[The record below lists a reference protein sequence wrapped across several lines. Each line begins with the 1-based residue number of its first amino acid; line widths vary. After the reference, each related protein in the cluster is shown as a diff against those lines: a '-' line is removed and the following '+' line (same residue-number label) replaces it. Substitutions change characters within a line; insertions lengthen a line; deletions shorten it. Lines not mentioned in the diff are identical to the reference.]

1 MGIVKITQYTH
12 RPNSTE
18 LGLGNTHEC
27 YMLVATD
34 IDMSGIFPPGE
45 SVSIYD
51 ALTRKEYV
59 LKSSNYREFRINQMG
74 DIYRDYNVIPGDE
87 IVISQIEKD
96 NVCDLCFTVK
106 KYHRVVLLVKKGLAE
121 IINIDRLKAFEQ
133 GDKKYEV
140 NVYDKGKND
149 ILNISFDGAKAKRA
163 DSPNM
168 TDFYHVSI
176 DGVDLPNGTY
186 YLTLG
191 VGSDKNILAT
201 LPKSDFNTIEFDDSK
216 ILSMKESLKKMRK
229 SDIPLQQIFYGAPGT
244 GKSHAIN
251 ELTAGKD
258 VIRTTFHPDTDY
270 STFVGAYKPTTK
282 SVPVIT
288 VIGTEAV
295 PVRDKNGKEMMEDKI
310 VYEYVSQAFLQA
322 YVAAWRKYCDVQEGE
337 EPVDEFLVIEEI
349 NRGNCAQIFGDLFQL
364 LDRGDEGFSEYPIK
378 ADSDMKKLL
387 EKEFQGLKIKNK
399 EGINALFKG
408 DKDIVAQVLAGDI
421 LLLPNNLYI
430 WATMNTSD
438 QSLFPIDSAF
448 KRRWDW
454 HYVPISDAGKKW
466 MIEVNGAQYD
476 WWKFLEAINDKVYH
490 ATYSEDKKMG
500 YFFCKANDCVISAEK
515 FVSKVIF
522 YLWNDVFKDSEFEG
536 DTFKDEDG
544 EKLSFDKFY
553 DVKNKPVKVNE
564 KKIVKFLS
572 NLNLEPDSEA
582 DEDNSEEGFETEGDK
597 KLPKTSKVFS
607 VEFPDGTVINE
618 NNKFDTYH
626 KTLSKIGIEQVEK
639 IAAEMKYHRLHTPLV
654 TKSKYEAILNKP
666 EYSYIQEGDCFIV
679 KGINNITMYRMV
691 MLLDNRLDL
700 QLKVCYE

>member
-1 MGIVKITQYTH
+1 MSEASPICRGKNLTLETVLAFVNAMPLTPMKKAEFHAVTESKLKGWTQTHSQIARQLALYFEKEGICYPRFSQRVTCTDI
-12 RPNSTE
+12 
-18 LGLGNTHEC
+18 LC
-27 YMLVATD
+27 YMVNWAKHYFVPNIYTPSLKIEGYRITNIYAYLKNCVKNGVCSYNDACLQMFGVELNNTD
-34 IDMSGIFPPGE
+34 KVRVYINNFTDLIISDDLMF
-45 SVSIYD
+45 VNDHLADTSIPEIYPNNIGLSAED
-51 ALTRKEYV
+51 YF
-59 LKSSNYREFRINQMG
+59 NY
-74 DIYRDYNVIPGDE
+74 
-87 IVISQIEKD
+87 
-96 NVCDLCFTVK
+96 FTI
-106 KYHRVVLLVKKGLAE
+106 GLHQ
-121 IINIDRLKAFEQ
+121 K
-133 GDKKYEV
+133 
-140 NVYDKGKND
+140 
-149 ILNISFDGAKAKRA
+149 A
-163 DSPNM
+163 DS
-168 TDFYHVSI
+168 
-176 DGVDLPNGTY
+176 
-186 YLTLG
+186 
-191 VGSDKNILAT
+191 
-201 LPKSDFNTIEFDDSK
+201 
-216 ILSMKESLKKMRK
+216 
-229 SDIPLQQIFYGAPGT
+229 LQQIFYGAPGT

-282 SVPVIT
+282 SVPVTT
-288 VIGTEAV
+288 VIGTNAV
-295 PVRDKNGKEMMEDKI
+295 PVMYNGKEMMEDKI

-387 EKEFQGLKIKNK
+387 EKEFEGLEIKNK

-408 DKDIVAQVLAGDI
+408 GKDIVAEVLAGDV

-454 HYVPISDAGKKW
+454 NYVPISNAGKKW

-476 WWKFLEAINDKVYH
+476 WWNFLEAINDKVYH
-490 ATYSEDKKMG
+490 ATYSEDKKLG
-500 YFFCKANDCVISAEK
+500 YFFCKAKDGVISADK

-553 DVKNKPVKVNE
+553 SVENNQVKVNE

-582 DEDNSEEGFETEGDK
+582 DEDNSEEGVETEGDK

-639 IAAEMKYHRLHTPLV
+639 IAAEMKYHRRHTPLV
-654 TKSKYEAILNKP
+654 TKSKYEAILNDP
-666 EYSYIQEGDCFIV
+666 TFSYVQEGDCFII
-679 KGINNITMYRMV
+679 KGLNDITMYNMV

>member
-1 MGIVKITQYTH
+1 MSEASPICRGKNLTLETVLAFVNAMPLTPMKKAEFHAVTESKLKGWTQTHSQIARQLALYFEKEGICYPRFSQRMTYTDI
-12 RPNSTE
+12 
-18 LGLGNTHEC
+18 LC
-27 YMLVATD
+27 YMVNWAKHYFVPNIYTPSLKIEGYRITNIYAYLKNCVKNGVCSYNDACLQMFGVELNNTD
-34 IDMSGIFPPGE
+34 KVRVYINNFTDLIISDDLMF
-45 SVSIYD
+45 VNDHLADTSIPEIYPKNIGLSAED
-51 ALTRKEYV
+51 YF
-59 LKSSNYREFRINQMG
+59 NY
-74 DIYRDYNVIPGDE
+74 
-87 IVISQIEKD
+87 
-96 NVCDLCFTVK
+96 FTI
-106 KYHRVVLLVKKGLAE
+106 GLHQ
-121 IINIDRLKAFEQ
+121 K
-133 GDKKYEV
+133 
-140 NVYDKGKND
+140 
-149 ILNISFDGAKAKRA
+149 A
-163 DSPNM
+163 DS
-168 TDFYHVSI
+168 
-176 DGVDLPNGTY
+176 
-186 YLTLG
+186 
-191 VGSDKNILAT
+191 
-201 LPKSDFNTIEFDDSK
+201 
-216 ILSMKESLKKMRK
+216 
-229 SDIPLQQIFYGAPGT
+229 LQQIFYGAPGT
-244 GKSHAIN
+244 GKSHSIN

-282 SVPVIT
+282 PVPVIT

-322 YVAAWRKYCDVQEGE
+322 YVAAWRKCCDVQEGE
-337 EPVDEFLVIEEI
+337 EPMDDFLVIEEI

-387 EKEFQGLKIKNK
+387 EKEFEGLEIKNK

-408 DKDIVAQVLAGDI
+408 GKDIVAEVLAGDI

-454 HYVPISDAGKKW
+454 NYVPISDAGKNW

-500 YFFCKANDCVISAEK
+500 YFFCKANDGVISAEK

-553 DVKNKPVKVNE
+553 SVENNQVKVNGT
-564 KKIVKFLS
+564 KIVKFLS

-582 DEDNSEEGFETEGDK
+582 DEDNSEEGFENEGDK

>member
-27 YMLVATD
+27 YMLVAAD
-34 IDMSGIFPPGE
+34 IDMSGIFPSGE

-216 ILSMKESLKKMRK
+216 ILSMKENLKKMRR

-282 SVPVIT
+282 SVPVTT
-288 VIGTEAV
+288 VIGTNAV
-295 PVRDKNGKEMMEDKI
+295 PVKLNGKEMMEDKI

-337 EPVDEFLVIEEI
+337 EPADEFLVIEEI

-378 ADSDMKKLL
+378 ADTDMKKLL
-387 EKEFQGLKIKNK
+387 EKEFEGLEIKNK
-399 EGINALFKG
+399 DSINALFKG
-408 DKDIVAQVLAGDI
+408 GKDIVAEVLGGDV

-454 HYVPISDAGKKW
+454 NYVPISDAGKNW

-490 ATYSEDKKMG
+490 ATYSEDKKLG
-500 YFFCKANDCVISAEK
+500 YFFCKAKDGVISADK

-553 DVKNKPVKVNE
+553 SVENNQVKVNGT
-564 KKIVKFLS
+564 KIVKFLS
-572 NLNLEPDSEA
+572 NLNLSPDSEA
-582 DEDNSEEGFETEGDK
+582 DEDNSEEGFENEGDK

>member
-1 MGIVKITQYTH
+1 ME
-12 RPNSTE
+12 E
-18 LGLGNTHEC
+18 LLDLG
-27 YMLVATD
+27 
-34 IDMSGIFPPGE
+34 
-45 SVSIYD
+45 
-51 ALTRKEYV
+51 V
-59 LKSSNYREFRINQMG
+59 LKASLSELIAHSNMDDCVLPDKFKAKFRSFGDYKIEQYNLYTLQVSSRKSLLIIPNQWVYIAACCCQYYIELMKYKNKLEALGFTNDMYEACHPSKDNG
-74 DIYRDYNVIPGDE
+74 DISEDQKTKEVCKEKAEHYLENYDGADKEFLVNFLWNYEYWGGGKNIKRSNDFTDSPVLNIANTINASSSLIGA
-87 IVISQIEKD
+87 IV
-96 NVCDLCFTVK
+96 
-106 KYHRVVLLVKKGLAE
+106 KGLANQDCLNLLLE
-121 IINIDRLKAFEQ
+121 SEEWKSFE
-133 GDKKYEV
+133 GSSASSHAPKKTSE
-140 NVYDKGKND
+140 
-149 ILNISFDGAKAKRA
+149 
-163 DSPNM
+163 
-168 TDFYHVSI
+168 
-176 DGVDLPNGTY
+176 
-186 YLTLG
+186 
-191 VGSDKNILAT
+191 
-201 LPKSDFNTIEFDDSK
+201 SK
-216 ILSMKESLKKMRK
+216 F
-229 SDIPLQQIFYGAPGT
+229 PLQQIFYGAPGT

-282 SVPVIT
+282 SVPVTT
-288 VIGTEAV
+288 VIGTNAV
-295 PVRDKNGKEMMEDKI
+295 PVMYNGKGMMEDKI

-387 EKEFQGLKIKNK
+387 EKEFEGLEIKNK

-408 DKDIVAQVLAGDI
+408 GKDIVAEVLAGDV

-454 HYVPISDAGKKW
+454 NYVPISNAGKNW

-476 WWKFLEAINDKVYH
+476 WWNFLEAINDKVYH
-490 ATYSEDKKMG
+490 ATYSEDKKLG
-500 YFFCKANDCVISAEK
+500 YFFCKAKDGVISADK

-553 DVKNKPVKVNE
+553 SVENNQVKVNGT
-564 KKIVKFLS
+564 KIVKFLS
-572 NLNLEPDSEA
+572 NLNLEPDSED
-582 DEDNSEEGFETEGDK
+582 DENNSEEGVETEGDK
-597 KLPKTSKVFS
+597 KLPKTPKVFS

-618 NNKFDTYH
+618 KNRFETYL
-626 KTLSKIGIEQVEK
+626 KVLSKIGIEQVEK
-639 IAAEMKYHRLHTPLV
+639 IAGEMKYQRRNTPLV
-654 TKSKYEAILNKP
+654 TKKQHEEILNDAV
-666 EYSYIQEGDCFIV
+666 YSYVQEGDYYIV
-679 KGINNITMYRMV
+679 KGIDAITMYNMV

>member
-1 MGIVKITQYTH
+1 MRRLQWYKRGAAY
-12 RPNSTE
+12 
-18 LGLGNTHEC
+18 
-27 YMLVATD
+27 
-34 IDMSGIFPPGE
+34 
-45 SVSIYD
+45 
-51 ALTRKEYV
+51 
-59 LKSSNYREFRINQMG
+59 
-74 DIYRDYNVIPGDE
+74 DYNVIPGDE

-191 VGSDKNILAT
+191 VGTDKNVLAT

-282 SVPVIT
+282 SVPVTT
-288 VIGTEAV
+288 VIGTNAV
-295 PVRDKNGKEMMEDKI
+295 PVKLNGKEMMEDKI

-337 EPVDEFLVIEEI
+337 EPMDEFLVIEEI

-387 EKEFQGLKIKNK
+387 EKEFEGLEIKNK

-454 HYVPISDAGKKW
+454 NYVPISNAGKKW

-490 ATYSEDKKMG
+490 ATYSEDKKLG
-500 YFFCKANDCVISAEK
+500 YFFCKAKDGVISADK

-553 DVKNKPVKVNE
+553 SVENNQVKVNGT
-564 KKIVKFLS
+564 KIVKFLS

>member
-1 MGIVKITQYTH
+1 ME
-12 RPNSTE
+12 E
-18 LGLGNTHEC
+18 LLDLG
-27 YMLVATD
+27 
-34 IDMSGIFPPGE
+34 
-45 SVSIYD
+45 
-51 ALTRKEYV
+51 V
-59 LKSSNYREFRINQMG
+59 LKASLSELIAHSNMDDCVLPDKFKAKFRSFGDYKIEQYNLYTLQVSSRKSLLIIPNQWVYIAACCCQYYIELMKYKNKLEALGFTNDMYEACHPSKDNG
-74 DIYRDYNVIPGDE
+74 DISEDQKTKEVCKEKAEHYLENYDGADKEFLVNFLWNYEYWGGGKNIKRSNDFTDSPVLNIANTINASSSLIGA
-87 IVISQIEKD
+87 IV
-96 NVCDLCFTVK
+96 
-106 KYHRVVLLVKKGLAE
+106 KGLANQDCLNLLLE
-121 IINIDRLKAFEQ
+121 SEEWKSFE
-133 GDKKYEV
+133 GSSASSHAPKKTSE
-140 NVYDKGKND
+140 
-149 ILNISFDGAKAKRA
+149 
-163 DSPNM
+163 
-168 TDFYHVSI
+168 
-176 DGVDLPNGTY
+176 
-186 YLTLG
+186 
-191 VGSDKNILAT
+191 
-201 LPKSDFNTIEFDDSK
+201 SK
-216 ILSMKESLKKMRK
+216 F
-229 SDIPLQQIFYGAPGT
+229 PLQQIFYGAPGT

-282 SVPVIT
+282 SVPVTT
-288 VIGTEAV
+288 VIGTNAV
-295 PVRDKNGKEMMEDKI
+295 PVKLNGKEMMEDKI

-387 EKEFQGLKIKNK
+387 EKEFEGLEIKNK

-408 DKDIVAQVLAGDI
+408 GKDIVAEVLAGDV

-454 HYVPISDAGKKW
+454 NYVPISNAGKKW
-466 MIEVNGAQYD
+466 MIEVNGALYD

-490 ATYSEDKKMG
+490 ATYSEDKKLG
-500 YFFCKANDCVISAEK
+500 YFFCKAKDGVISADK

-553 DVKNKPVKVNE
+553 SVENNQVKVNGT
-564 KKIVKFLS
+564 KIVKFLS
-572 NLNLEPDSEA
+572 NLNLKPDSEA

-597 KLPKTSKVFS
+597 KLPRTPKVFT
-607 VEFPDGTVINE
+607 VEFPDGTVIDEDNRFE
-618 NNKFDTYH
+618 TYR
-626 KTLSKIGIEQVEK
+626 KVLSKIGIEQVEK
-639 IAAEMKYHRLHTPLV
+639 IAAEMKYHRRHTPLV
-654 TKSKYEAILNKP
+654 TKNKYEAILNDP
-666 EYSYIQEGDCFIV
+666 TFSYVQEGDCFII
-679 KGINNITMYRMV
+679 KGLNDITMYNMV

>member
-1 MGIVKITQYTH
+1 MADT
-12 RPNSTE
+12 P
-18 LGLGNTHEC
+18 
-27 YMLVATD
+27 
-34 IDMSGIFPPGE
+34 
-45 SVSIYD
+45 
-51 ALTRKEYV
+51 
-59 LKSSNYREFRINQMG
+59 
-74 DIYRDYNVIPGDE
+74 YNVVSFSNDEEEKNE
-87 IVISQIEKD
+87 IVNYTGEK
-96 NVCDLCFTVK
+96 
-106 KYHRVVLLVKKGLAE
+106 
-121 IINIDRLKAFEQ
+121 
-133 GDKKYEV
+133 
-140 NVYDKGKND
+140 
-149 ILNISFDGAKAKRA
+149 S
-163 DSPNM
+163 
-168 TDFYHVSI
+168 
-176 DGVDLPNGTY
+176 
-186 YLTLG
+186 
-191 VGSDKNILAT
+191 
-201 LPKSDFNTIEFDDSK
+201 
-216 ILSMKESLKKMRK
+216 
-229 SDIPLQQIFYGAPGT
+229 LQQIFYGALGT
-244 GKSHAIN
+244 GKSHTIN

-282 SVPVIT
+282 SVPVTT
-288 VIGTEAV
+288 VIGTNAV
-295 PVRDKNGKEMMEDKI
+295 PVKLNGKEMMEDKI

-322 YVAAWRKYCDVQEGE
+322 YVAAWRKYSDAQEGE
-337 EPVDEFLVIEEI
+337 EPMDEFLVIEEI

-387 EKEFQGLKIKNK
+387 EKEFEGLEIKNK

-454 HYVPISDAGKKW
+454 NYVPISDAGKNW

-490 ATYSEDKKMG
+490 ATYSEDKKLG
-500 YFFCKANDCVISAEK
+500 YFFCKAKDGVISADK

-553 DVKNKPVKVNE
+553 SVENNQVKVNGT
-564 KKIVKFLS
+564 KIVKFLN

-582 DEDNSEEGFETEGDK
+582 DEDNSEEGVETEGDK
-597 KLPKTSKVFS
+597 KLPKTPKVFT

-618 NNKFDTYH
+618 KNRFETYL
-626 KTLSKIGIEQVEK
+626 KVLSKIGIEQVEK
-639 IAAEMKYHRLHTPLV
+639 IAEEMKYQRRNTPLV
-654 TKSKYEAILNKP
+654 TKSQHEEILNDAV
-666 EYSYIQEGDCFIV
+666 YSYVQEGDYYIV
-679 KGINNITMYRMV
+679 KGIDAITMYNMV

>member
-1 MGIVKITQYTH
+1 ME
-12 RPNSTE
+12 E
-18 LGLGNTHEC
+18 LLDLG
-27 YMLVATD
+27 
-34 IDMSGIFPPGE
+34 
-45 SVSIYD
+45 
-51 ALTRKEYV
+51 V
-59 LKSSNYREFRINQMG
+59 LKASLSELIAHSNMDDCVLPDKFKAKFRSFGDYKIEQYNLYTLQVSSRKSLLIIPNQWVYIAACCCQYYIELMKYKNKLEALGFTNDMYEACHPSKDNG
-74 DIYRDYNVIPGDE
+74 DISEDQKTKEVCKEKAEHYLENYDGADKEFLVNFLWNYEYWGGGKNIKRSNDFTDSPVLNIANTINASSSLIGA
-87 IVISQIEKD
+87 IV
-96 NVCDLCFTVK
+96 
-106 KYHRVVLLVKKGLAE
+106 KGLANQDCLNLLLE
-121 IINIDRLKAFEQ
+121 SEEWKSFE
-133 GDKKYEV
+133 GSSASSHAPKKTSE
-140 NVYDKGKND
+140 
-149 ILNISFDGAKAKRA
+149 
-163 DSPNM
+163 
-168 TDFYHVSI
+168 
-176 DGVDLPNGTY
+176 
-186 YLTLG
+186 
-191 VGSDKNILAT
+191 
-201 LPKSDFNTIEFDDSK
+201 SK
-216 ILSMKESLKKMRK
+216 F
-229 SDIPLQQIFYGAPGT
+229 PLQQIFYGAPGT

-282 SVPVIT
+282 SVPVTT
-288 VIGTEAV
+288 VIGTNAV
-295 PVRDKNGKEMMEDKI
+295 PVMYNGKKMMEDKI

-337 EPVDEFLVIEEI
+337 EPIDEFLVIEEI

-387 EKEFQGLKIKNK
+387 EKEFEGLEIKNK

-408 DKDIVAQVLAGDI
+408 GKDIVAEVLAGDV

-454 HYVPISDAGKKW
+454 NYVPISNAGKNW

-476 WWKFLEAINDKVYH
+476 WWNFLEAINDKVYH
-490 ATYSEDKKMG
+490 ATYSEDKKLG
-500 YFFCKANDCVISAEK
+500 YFFCKAKDGVISADK

-553 DVKNKPVKVNE
+553 SVENNQVKVNGT
-564 KKIVKFLS
+564 KIVKFLS

-582 DEDNSEEGFETEGDK
+582 DEDNSEEGVETEGDK

-639 IAAEMKYHRLHTPLV
+639 IAAEMKYHRRHTPLV
-654 TKSKYEAILNKP
+654 TKSKYEAILNDP
-666 EYSYIQEGDCFIV
+666 TFSYVQEGDCFII
-679 KGINNITMYRMV
+679 KGLNDITMYNMV

>member
-1 MGIVKITQYTH
+1 ME
-12 RPNSTE
+12 E
-18 LGLGNTHEC
+18 LLDLG
-27 YMLVATD
+27 
-34 IDMSGIFPPGE
+34 
-45 SVSIYD
+45 
-51 ALTRKEYV
+51 V
-59 LKSSNYREFRINQMG
+59 LKASLSELIAHSNMDDCVLPDKFKAKFRSFGDYKIEQYNLYTLQVSSRKSLLIIPNQWVYIAACCCQYYIELMKYKNKLEALGFTNDMYEACHPSKDNG
-74 DIYRDYNVIPGDE
+74 DISEDQKTKEVCKEKAEHYLENYDGADKEFLVNFLWNYEYWGGGKNIKRSNDFTDSPVLNIANTINASSSLIGA
-87 IVISQIEKD
+87 IV
-96 NVCDLCFTVK
+96 
-106 KYHRVVLLVKKGLAE
+106 KGLANQDCLNLLLE
-121 IINIDRLKAFEQ
+121 SEEWKSFE
-133 GDKKYEV
+133 GSSASSHAPKKTSE
-140 NVYDKGKND
+140 
-149 ILNISFDGAKAKRA
+149 
-163 DSPNM
+163 
-168 TDFYHVSI
+168 
-176 DGVDLPNGTY
+176 
-186 YLTLG
+186 
-191 VGSDKNILAT
+191 
-201 LPKSDFNTIEFDDSK
+201 SK
-216 ILSMKESLKKMRK
+216 F
-229 SDIPLQQIFYGAPGT
+229 PLQQIFYGAPGT

-282 SVPVIT
+282 SVPVTT
-288 VIGTEAV
+288 VIGTNAV
-295 PVRDKNGKEMMEDKI
+295 PVMYNGKKMMEDKI

-387 EKEFQGLKIKNK
+387 EKEFEGLEIKNK

-408 DKDIVAQVLAGDI
+408 GKDIVAEVLAGDV

-454 HYVPISDAGKKW
+454 NYVPISNAGKNW

-476 WWKFLEAINDKVYH
+476 WWNFLEAINDKVYH
-490 ATYSEDKKMG
+490 ATYSEDKKLG
-500 YFFCKANDCVISAEK
+500 YFFCKAKDGVISADK

-553 DVKNKPVKVNE
+553 SVENNQVKVNGT
-564 KKIVKFLS
+564 KIVKFLS

-582 DEDNSEEGFETEGDK
+582 DEDNSEEGVETEGDK

-639 IAAEMKYHRLHTPLV
+639 IAAEMKYHRRHTPLV
-654 TKSKYEAILNKP
+654 TKSKYEAILNDP
-666 EYSYIQEGDCFIV
+666 TFSYVQEGDCFII
-679 KGINNITMYRMV
+679 KGLNDITMYNMV

>member
-1 MGIVKITQYTH
+1 MSEASPICRGKNLTLETVLAFVNAMPLTPMKKAEFHAVTESKLKGWTQTHSQIARQLALYFEKEGICYPRFSQRMTYTDI
-12 RPNSTE
+12 
-18 LGLGNTHEC
+18 LC
-27 YMLVATD
+27 YMVNWAKHYFVPNIYTPSLKIEGYRITNIYAYLKNCVKNGVCSYNDACLQMFGVELNNTD
-34 IDMSGIFPPGE
+34 KVRVYINNFTDLIISDDLMF
-45 SVSIYD
+45 VNDHLADTSIPEIYPKNIGLSAED
-51 ALTRKEYV
+51 YF
-59 LKSSNYREFRINQMG
+59 NY
-74 DIYRDYNVIPGDE
+74 
-87 IVISQIEKD
+87 
-96 NVCDLCFTVK
+96 FTI
-106 KYHRVVLLVKKGLAE
+106 GLHQ
-121 IINIDRLKAFEQ
+121 K
-133 GDKKYEV
+133 
-140 NVYDKGKND
+140 
-149 ILNISFDGAKAKRA
+149 A
-163 DSPNM
+163 DS
-168 TDFYHVSI
+168 
-176 DGVDLPNGTY
+176 
-186 YLTLG
+186 
-191 VGSDKNILAT
+191 
-201 LPKSDFNTIEFDDSK
+201 
-216 ILSMKESLKKMRK
+216 
-229 SDIPLQQIFYGAPGT
+229 LQQIFYGAPGT

-282 SVPVIT
+282 SVPVTT
-288 VIGTEAV
+288 VIGTNAV
-295 PVRDKNGKEMMEDKI
+295 PVKLNGKEMMEDKI

-337 EPVDEFLVIEEI
+337 EPMDEFLVIEEI

-387 EKEFQGLKIKNK
+387 EHEFKGLEIKNK

-408 DKDIVAQVLAGDI
+408 GKDIVVEVLAGDV

-454 HYVPISDAGKKW
+454 NYVPISDAGKNW

-490 ATYSEDKKMG
+490 ATYSEDKKLG
-500 YFFCKANDCVISAEK
+500 YFFCKAKDGVISADK

-553 DVKNKPVKVNE
+553 SVENNQVKVNGT
-564 KKIVKFLS
+564 KIVKFLS
-572 NLNLEPDSEA
+572 NLNLEPDTEA

-639 IAAEMKYHRLHTPLV
+639 IASEMKYHRRHTPLV
-654 TKSKYEAILNKP
+654 TKSKFDAILNDP
-666 EYSYIQEGDCFIV
+666 TYNYIQEGDYYII
-679 KGINNITMYRMV
+679 KGLDDVTMYNMV

>member
-1 MGIVKITQYTH
+1 ME
-12 RPNSTE
+12 E
-18 LGLGNTHEC
+18 LLDLG
-27 YMLVATD
+27 
-34 IDMSGIFPPGE
+34 
-45 SVSIYD
+45 
-51 ALTRKEYV
+51 V
-59 LKSSNYREFRINQMG
+59 LKASLSELIAHSNMDDCVLPDKFKAKFRSFGDYKIEQYNLYTLQVSSRKSLLIIPNQWVYIAACCCQYYIELMKYKNKLEALGFTNDMYEACHPSKDNG
-74 DIYRDYNVIPGDE
+74 DISEDQKTKEVCKEKAEHYLENYDGADKEFLVNFLWNYEYWGGGKNIKRSNDFTDSPVLNIANTINASSSLIGA
-87 IVISQIEKD
+87 IV
-96 NVCDLCFTVK
+96 
-106 KYHRVVLLVKKGLAE
+106 KGLANQDCLNLLLE
-121 IINIDRLKAFEQ
+121 SEEWKSFE
-133 GDKKYEV
+133 GSSASSHAPKKTSE
-140 NVYDKGKND
+140 
-149 ILNISFDGAKAKRA
+149 
-163 DSPNM
+163 
-168 TDFYHVSI
+168 
-176 DGVDLPNGTY
+176 
-186 YLTLG
+186 
-191 VGSDKNILAT
+191 
-201 LPKSDFNTIEFDDSK
+201 SK
-216 ILSMKESLKKMRK
+216 F
-229 SDIPLQQIFYGAPGT
+229 PLQQIFYGAPGT

-282 SVPVIT
+282 SVPVTT
-288 VIGTEAV
+288 VIGTNAV
-295 PVRDKNGKEMMEDKI
+295 PVKLNGKEMMEDKI

-387 EKEFQGLKIKNK
+387 EKEFEGLEIKNK
-399 EGINALFKG
+399 ESINALFKG
-408 DKDIVAQVLAGDI
+408 GKDIVAEVLAGDV

-454 HYVPISDAGKKW
+454 NYVPISNAGKNW

-490 ATYSEDKKMG
+490 ATYSEDKKLG
-500 YFFCKANDCVISAEK
+500 YFFCKAKDGVISADK

-553 DVKNKPVKVNE
+553 SVENNQVKVNGT
-564 KKIVKFLS
+564 KIVKFLS
-572 NLNLEPDSEA
+572 NLNLKPDSEA

-597 KLPKTSKVFS
+597 KLPRTPKVFT
-607 VEFPDGTVINE
+607 VEFPDGTVIDEDNRFE
-618 NNKFDTYH
+618 TYR
-626 KTLSKIGIEQVEK
+626 KVLSKIGIEQVEK
-639 IAAEMKYHRLHTPLV
+639 IAAEMKYHRRHTPLV
-654 TKSKYEAILNKP
+654 TKSKYEAILNDP
-666 EYSYIQEGDCFIV
+666 TFSYVQEGDCFII
-679 KGINNITMYRMV
+679 KGLNDITMYNMV

>member
-1 MGIVKITQYTH
+1 ME
-12 RPNSTE
+12 E
-18 LGLGNTHEC
+18 LLDLG
-27 YMLVATD
+27 
-34 IDMSGIFPPGE
+34 
-45 SVSIYD
+45 
-51 ALTRKEYV
+51 V
-59 LKSSNYREFRINQMG
+59 LKASLSELIAHSNMDDCVLPDKFKAKFRSFGDYKIEQYNLYTLQVSSRKSLLIIPNQWVYIAACCCQYYIELMKYKNKLEALGFTNDMYEACHPSKDNG
-74 DIYRDYNVIPGDE
+74 DISEDQKTKEVCKEKAEHYLENYDGADKEFLVNFLWNYEYWGGGKNIKRSNDFTDSPVLNIANTINASSSLIGA
-87 IVISQIEKD
+87 IV
-96 NVCDLCFTVK
+96 
-106 KYHRVVLLVKKGLAE
+106 KGLANQDCLNLLLE
-121 IINIDRLKAFEQ
+121 SEEWKSFE
-133 GDKKYEV
+133 GSSASSHAPKKTSE
-140 NVYDKGKND
+140 
-149 ILNISFDGAKAKRA
+149 
-163 DSPNM
+163 
-168 TDFYHVSI
+168 
-176 DGVDLPNGTY
+176 
-186 YLTLG
+186 
-191 VGSDKNILAT
+191 
-201 LPKSDFNTIEFDDSK
+201 SK
-216 ILSMKESLKKMRK
+216 F
-229 SDIPLQQIFYGAPGT
+229 PLQQIFYGAPGT

-282 SVPVIT
+282 PVPVIT

-322 YVAAWRKYCDVQEGE
+322 YVAAWRKYSDAQEGE
-337 EPVDEFLVIEEI
+337 EPTDEFLVIEEI

-387 EKEFQGLKIKNK
+387 EKEFEGLEIKNK
-399 EGINALFKG
+399 EGINALFNG
-408 DKDIVAQVLAGDI
+408 GKDIVAEVLAGDV

-454 HYVPISDAGKKW
+454 NYVPISNAGKNW

-476 WWKFLEAINDKVYH
+476 WWNFLEAINDKVYH
-490 ATYSEDKKMG
+490 ATYSEDKKLG
-500 YFFCKANDCVISAEK
+500 YFFCKAKDGVISADK

-553 DVKNKPVKVNE
+553 SVENNQVKVNGT
-564 KKIVKFLS
+564 KIVKFLS

-582 DEDNSEEGFETEGDK
+582 DEDNSEEGVETEGDK

-639 IAAEMKYHRLHTPLV
+639 IAAEMKYHRRHTPLV
-654 TKSKYEAILNKP
+654 TKSKYEAILNDP
-666 EYSYIQEGDCFIV
+666 TFSYVQEGDCFII
-679 KGINNITMYRMV
+679 KGLNDITMYNMV

>member
-1 MGIVKITQYTH
+1 MY
-12 RPNSTE
+12 
-18 LGLGNTHEC
+18 
-27 YMLVATD
+27 
-34 IDMSGIFPPGE
+34 
-45 SVSIYD
+45 
-51 ALTRKEYV
+51 
-59 LKSSNYREFRINQMG
+59 
-74 DIYRDYNVIPGDE
+74 
-87 IVISQIEKD
+87 
-96 NVCDLCFTVK
+96 
-106 KYHRVVLLVKKGLAE
+106 
-121 IINIDRLKAFEQ
+121 
-133 GDKKYEV
+133 
-140 NVYDKGKND
+140 
-149 ILNISFDGAKAKRA
+149 
-163 DSPNM
+163 
-168 TDFYHVSI
+168 
-176 DGVDLPNGTY
+176 
-186 YLTLG
+186 
-191 VGSDKNILAT
+191 
-201 LPKSDFNTIEFDDSK
+201 
-216 ILSMKESLKKMRK
+216 
-229 SDIPLQQIFYGAPGT
+229 
-244 GKSHAIN
+244 
-251 ELTAGKD
+251 
-258 VIRTTFHPDTDY
+258 
-270 STFVGAYKPTTK
+270 
-282 SVPVIT
+282 
-288 VIGTEAV
+288 
-295 PVRDKNGKEMMEDKI
+295 NGKGMMEDKI

-337 EPVDEFLVIEEI
+337 EPMDEFLVIEEI

-387 EKEFQGLKIKNK
+387 EKEFEGLEIKNK
-399 EGINALFKG
+399 EGINALFNG
-408 DKDIVAQVLAGDI
+408 GKDIVAEVLAGDV

-454 HYVPISDAGKKW
+454 NYVPISDAGKNW
-466 MIEVNGAQYD
+466 MIEVNGVQYD
-476 WWKFLEAINDKVYH
+476 WWNFLEAINDKVYH
-490 ATYSEDKKMG
+490 ATYSEDKKLG
-500 YFFCKANDCVISAEK
+500 YFFCKAKDGVISADK

-553 DVKNKPVKVNE
+553 SVENNQVKVNGT
-564 KKIVKFLS
+564 KIVKFLS
-572 NLNLEPDSEA
+572 NLNLEPDSKA

>member
-191 VGSDKNILAT
+191 VGTDKNILAT
-201 LPKSDFNTIEFDDSK
+201 LPKSDFNKIEFDDSK

-282 SVPVIT
+282 SVPVTT
-288 VIGTEAV
+288 VIGTNAV
-295 PVRDKNGKEMMEDKI
+295 PVNYNGKEMMEDKI

-337 EPVDEFLVIEEI
+337 EPMDEFLVIEEI

-387 EKEFQGLKIKNK
+387 EKEFEGLEIKNK

-408 DKDIVAQVLAGDI
+408 DKDIVAEVLAGDV

-454 HYVPISDAGKKW
+454 NYVPISDAGKKW

-490 ATYSEDKKMG
+490 ATYSEDKKLG
-500 YFFCKANDCVISAEK
+500 YFFCKAKDGVISAEK

-553 DVKNKPVKVNE
+553 SVENNQVKVNGT
-564 KKIVKFLS
+564 KIVKFLS
-572 NLNLEPDSEA
+572 NLNLSPDSEA
-582 DEDNSEEGFETEGDK
+582 DEDNSEEGFENEGDK

>member
-1 MGIVKITQYTH
+1 
-12 RPNSTE
+12 
-18 LGLGNTHEC
+18 
-27 YMLVATD
+27 
-34 IDMSGIFPPGE
+34 
-45 SVSIYD
+45 
-51 ALTRKEYV
+51 
-59 LKSSNYREFRINQMG
+59 
-74 DIYRDYNVIPGDE
+74 
-87 IVISQIEKD
+87 
-96 NVCDLCFTVK
+96 
-106 KYHRVVLLVKKGLAE
+106 
-121 IINIDRLKAFEQ
+121 
-133 GDKKYEV
+133 
-140 NVYDKGKND
+140 
-149 ILNISFDGAKAKRA
+149 
-163 DSPNM
+163 
-168 TDFYHVSI
+168 
-176 DGVDLPNGTY
+176 
-186 YLTLG
+186 
-191 VGSDKNILAT
+191 
-201 LPKSDFNTIEFDDSK
+201 
-216 ILSMKESLKKMRK
+216 MKESLKKMRK

-282 SVPVIT
+282 SVPVTT
-288 VIGTEAV
+288 VIGTNAV
-295 PVRDKNGKEMMEDKI
+295 PVKLNGKEMMEDKI

-322 YVAAWRKYCDVQEGE
+322 YVAAWRKYSDAQEGE
-337 EPVDEFLVIEEI
+337 EPTDEFLVIEEI

-387 EKEFQGLKIKNK
+387 EKEFEGLEIKNK
-399 EGINALFKG
+399 EGINALFNG
-408 DKDIVAQVLAGDI
+408 GKDIVAEVLAGDV

-454 HYVPISDAGKKW
+454 NYVPISDAGKKW

-490 ATYSEDKKMG
+490 ATYSEDKKLG
-500 YFFCKANDCVISAEK
+500 YFFCKAKDGVISADK

-553 DVKNKPVKVNE
+553 SVENNQVKVNGT
-564 KKIVKFLS
+564 KIVKFLS

-582 DEDNSEEGFETEGDK
+582 DEDNSEEGVETEGDK

-639 IAAEMKYHRLHTPLV
+639 IAAEMKYHHRHTPLV
-654 TKSKYEAILNKP
+654 TKSKYEAILNDP
-666 EYSYIQEGDCFIV
+666 TFSYVQEGDCFII
-679 KGINNITMYRMV
+679 KGLNDITMYNMV

>member
-1 MGIVKITQYTH
+1 MSEASPICRGKNLTLETVLAFVNAMPLTPMKKAEFHAVTESKLKGWTQTHSQIARQLALYFEKEGICYPRFSQRMTYTDI
-12 RPNSTE
+12 
-18 LGLGNTHEC
+18 LC
-27 YMLVATD
+27 YMVNWAKHYFVPNIYTPSLKIEGYRITNIYAYLKNCVKNGVCSYNDACLQMFGVELNNTD
-34 IDMSGIFPPGE
+34 KVRVYINNFTDLIISDDLMF
-45 SVSIYD
+45 VNDHLADTSIPEIYPKNIGLSAED
-51 ALTRKEYV
+51 YF
-59 LKSSNYREFRINQMG
+59 NY
-74 DIYRDYNVIPGDE
+74 
-87 IVISQIEKD
+87 
-96 NVCDLCFTVK
+96 FTI
-106 KYHRVVLLVKKGLAE
+106 GLHQ
-121 IINIDRLKAFEQ
+121 K
-133 GDKKYEV
+133 
-140 NVYDKGKND
+140 
-149 ILNISFDGAKAKRA
+149 A
-163 DSPNM
+163 DS
-168 TDFYHVSI
+168 
-176 DGVDLPNGTY
+176 
-186 YLTLG
+186 
-191 VGSDKNILAT
+191 
-201 LPKSDFNTIEFDDSK
+201 
-216 ILSMKESLKKMRK
+216 
-229 SDIPLQQIFYGAPGT
+229 LQQIFYGAPGT

-282 SVPVIT
+282 SVPVTT
-288 VIGTEAV
+288 VIGTNAV
-295 PVRDKNGKEMMEDKI
+295 PVKLNGKEMMEDKI

-364 LDRGDEGFSEYPIK
+364 LDRGDEEFSEYPIK

-387 EKEFQGLKIKNK
+387 EHEFKGLEIKNK

-408 DKDIVAQVLAGDI
+408 GKDIVAEVLAGDV

-500 YFFCKANDCVISAEK
+500 YFFCKANDGVISADK

-553 DVKNKPVKVNE
+553 SVENNQVKVNE

-597 KLPKTSKVFS
+597 KLPKTPKVFT

-618 NNKFDTYH
+618 KNRFETYL
-626 KTLSKIGIEQVEK
+626 KVLSKIGIEQVEK
-639 IAAEMKYHRLHTPLV
+639 IAEEMKYQRRNTPLV
-654 TKSKYEAILNKP
+654 TKIQHEEILNDAV
-666 EYSYIQEGDCFIV
+666 YSYVQEGDYYIV
-679 KGINNITMYRMV
+679 KGIDAITMYNMV

>member
-1 MGIVKITQYTH
+1 MFVNDHLADTSIPEIY
-12 RPNSTE
+12 PNNI
-18 LGLGNTHEC
+18 GLSAED
-27 YMLVATD
+27 Y
-34 IDMSGIFPPGE
+34 F
-45 SVSIYD
+45 
-51 ALTRKEYV
+51 
-59 LKSSNYREFRINQMG
+59 NY
-74 DIYRDYNVIPGDE
+74 
-87 IVISQIEKD
+87 
-96 NVCDLCFTVK
+96 FTI
-106 KYHRVVLLVKKGLAE
+106 GLHQ
-121 IINIDRLKAFEQ
+121 K
-133 GDKKYEV
+133 
-140 NVYDKGKND
+140 
-149 ILNISFDGAKAKRA
+149 A
-163 DSPNM
+163 DS
-168 TDFYHVSI
+168 
-176 DGVDLPNGTY
+176 
-186 YLTLG
+186 
-191 VGSDKNILAT
+191 
-201 LPKSDFNTIEFDDSK
+201 
-216 ILSMKESLKKMRK
+216 
-229 SDIPLQQIFYGAPGT
+229 LQQIFYGAPGT

-282 SVPVIT
+282 SVPVTT
-288 VIGTEAV
+288 VIGTNAV
-295 PVRDKNGKEMMEDKI
+295 PVMYNGKGMMEDKI

-387 EKEFQGLKIKNK
+387 EKEFEGLEIKNK

-408 DKDIVAQVLAGDI
+408 GKDIVAEVLAGDV

-454 HYVPISDAGKKW
+454 NYVPISNAGKNW

-476 WWKFLEAINDKVYH
+476 WWNFLEAINDKVYH
-490 ATYSEDKKMG
+490 ATYSEDKKLG
-500 YFFCKANDCVISAEK
+500 YFFCKAKDGVISADK

-553 DVKNKPVKVNE
+553 SVENNQVKVNGT
-564 KKIVKFLS
+564 KIVKFLS
-572 NLNLEPDSEA
+572 NLNLEPDSED
-582 DEDNSEEGFETEGDK
+582 DENNSEEGVETEGDK
-597 KLPKTSKVFS
+597 KLPKTPKVFS

-618 NNKFDTYH
+618 KNRFETYL
-626 KTLSKIGIEQVEK
+626 KVLSKIGIEQVEK
-639 IAAEMKYHRLHTPLV
+639 IAGEMKYQRRNTPLV
-654 TKSKYEAILNKP
+654 TKKQHEEILNDAV
-666 EYSYIQEGDCFIV
+666 YSYVQEGDYYIV
-679 KGINNITMYRMV
+679 KGIDAITMYNMV

>member
-1 MGIVKITQYTH
+1 ME
-12 RPNSTE
+12 E
-18 LGLGNTHEC
+18 LLDLG
-27 YMLVATD
+27 
-34 IDMSGIFPPGE
+34 
-45 SVSIYD
+45 
-51 ALTRKEYV
+51 V
-59 LKSSNYREFRINQMG
+59 LKASLSELIAHSNMDDCVLPDEFKAKFRSFGEYKIERYNMYTLQVSSKKSLL
-74 DIYRDYNVIPGDE
+74 VIPNQWVY
-87 IVISQIEKD
+87 IAACCCQYYIELVKYKKKLEDFGFTDDMYEACHPSKD
-96 NVCDLCFTVK
+96 NKGIPENQKTKEVCKEKAEHFLESYDGIDK
-106 KYHRVVLLVKKGLAE
+106 ELLVKFLWDYEFWGGGKNIKRSNDFTDSPVLNIANTINASSSLIGAIVKGLANQDCLNLLLE
-121 IINIDRLKAFEQ
+121 SEEWKSFE
-133 GDKKYEV
+133 GSSASTTSTKKNPEST
-140 NVYDKGKND
+140 
-149 ILNISFDGAKAKRA
+149 IS
-163 DSPNM
+163 
-168 TDFYHVSI
+168 
-176 DGVDLPNGTY
+176 
-186 YLTLG
+186 
-191 VGSDKNILAT
+191 
-201 LPKSDFNTIEFDDSK
+201 
-216 ILSMKESLKKMRK
+216 
-229 SDIPLQQIFYGAPGT
+229 LQQIFYGAPGT

-251 ELTAGKD
+251 ELTAGKE

-387 EKEFQGLKIKNK
+387 EKEFEGLEIKNK
-399 EGINALFKG
+399 EGINALFKSG
-408 DKDIVAQVLAGDI
+408 KDVVAEVLAGDV

-454 HYVPISDAGKKW
+454 NYVPISDAGKNW
-466 MIEVNGAQYD
+466 MIEVNGVQYD

-500 YFFCKANDCVISAEK
+500 YFFCKANDGVISAEK

-553 DVKNKPVKVNE
+553 DVKTKPVKVNGT
-564 KKIVKFLS
+564 KIVKFLS
-572 NLNLEPDSEA
+572 NLKLDPVSEA
-582 DEDNSEEGFETEGDK
+582 DEDNSEEGVETVGDK
-597 KLPKTSKVFS
+597 KLPKTPKVFT

-618 NNKFDTYH
+618 KNRFETYL
-626 KTLSKIGIEQVEK
+626 KVLSKIGIEQVEK
-639 IAAEMKYHRLHTPLV
+639 IAEEMKYQRRNTPLV
-654 TKSKYEAILNKP
+654 TKSQHEEILNDAV
-666 EYSYIQEGDCFIV
+666 YSYVQEGDYYIV
-679 KGINNITMYRMV
+679 KGIDAITMYNMV

>member
-133 GDKKYEV
+133 GDKKYDV

-282 SVPVIT
+282 SVPVTT
-288 VIGTEAV
+288 VIGTNAV
-295 PVRDKNGKEMMEDKI
+295 PVKLNGKEMMEDKI

-322 YVAAWRKYCDVQEGE
+322 YVAAWRKYSDAQEGE
-337 EPVDEFLVIEEI
+337 EPTDEFLVIEEI

-387 EKEFQGLKIKNK
+387 EKEFEGLEIKNK
-399 EGINALFKG
+399 EGINALFNG
-408 DKDIVAQVLAGDI
+408 GKDIVAEVLAGDV

-454 HYVPISDAGKKW
+454 NYVPISDAGKKW

-490 ATYSEDKKMG
+490 ATYSEDKKLG
-500 YFFCKANDCVISAEK
+500 YFFCKAKDGVISADK

-553 DVKNKPVKVNE
+553 SVENNQVKVNGT
-564 KKIVKFLS
+564 KIVKFLS
-572 NLNLEPDSEA
+572 NLNLSPDSEA
-582 DEDNSEEGFETEGDK
+582 DEDNSEEGVETESGK
-597 KLPKTSKVFS
+597 KLPKTPKVFT

-618 NNKFDTYH
+618 KNRFETYL
-626 KTLSKIGIEQVEK
+626 KVLSKIGIEQVEK
-639 IAAEMKYHRLHTPLV
+639 IAEEMKYQRRNTPLV
-654 TKSKYEAILNKP
+654 TKSQHEEILNDAV
-666 EYSYIQEGDCFIV
+666 YSYVQEGDYYIV
-679 KGINNITMYRMV
+679 KGIDAITMYNMV

-700 QLKVCYE
+700 KLKVCYE

>member
-337 EPVDEFLVIEEI
+337 EPLDEFLVIEEI

-387 EKEFQGLKIKNK
+387 EKEFEGLEIKNK

-454 HYVPISDAGKKW
+454 NYVPISDAGKKW

-476 WWKFLEAINDKVYH
+476 WWNFLEAINDKVYH
-490 ATYSEDKKMG
+490 ATYSEDKKLG
-500 YFFCKANDCVISAEK
+500 YFFCKAKDGVISADK

-553 DVKNKPVKVNE
+553 SVENNQVKVNGT
-564 KKIVKFLS
+564 KIVKFLS
-572 NLNLEPDSEA
+572 NLNLKPDSEA

-597 KLPKTSKVFS
+597 KLPRTPKVFT
-607 VEFPDGTVINE
+607 VEFPDGTVIDEDNRFE
-618 NNKFDTYH
+618 TYR
-626 KTLSKIGIEQVEK
+626 KVLSKIGIEQVEK
-639 IAAEMKYHRLHTPLV
+639 IAAEMKYHRRHTPLV
-654 TKSKYEAILNKP
+654 TKSKYEAILNDP
-666 EYSYIQEGDCFIV
+666 TFSYVQEGDCFII
-679 KGINNITMYRMV
+679 KGLNDITMYNMV

>member
-1 MGIVKITQYTH
+1 ME
-12 RPNSTE
+12 E
-18 LGLGNTHEC
+18 LLDLG
-27 YMLVATD
+27 
-34 IDMSGIFPPGE
+34 
-45 SVSIYD
+45 
-51 ALTRKEYV
+51 V
-59 LKSSNYREFRINQMG
+59 LKASLSELIAHSNMDDCVLPDKFKAKFRSFGDYKIELYNLYTLQVSSRKSLLIIPNQWVYIAACCCQYYIELMKYKNKLEALGFTNDMYEACHPSKDNG
-74 DIYRDYNVIPGDE
+74 DISEDQKTKEVCKEKAEHYLENYDGADKEFLVNFLWNYEYWGGGKNIKRSNDFTDSPVLNIANTINASSSLIGA
-87 IVISQIEKD
+87 IV
-96 NVCDLCFTVK
+96 
-106 KYHRVVLLVKKGLAE
+106 KGLAIQDCLNLLLE
-121 IINIDRLKAFEQ
+121 SEEWKSFA
-133 GDKKYEV
+133 GSSASSHAPKKTSE
-140 NVYDKGKND
+140 
-149 ILNISFDGAKAKRA
+149 
-163 DSPNM
+163 
-168 TDFYHVSI
+168 
-176 DGVDLPNGTY
+176 
-186 YLTLG
+186 
-191 VGSDKNILAT
+191 
-201 LPKSDFNTIEFDDSK
+201 SK
-216 ILSMKESLKKMRK
+216 F
-229 SDIPLQQIFYGAPGT
+229 PLQQIFYGAPGT

-282 SVPVIT
+282 PVPVIT

-337 EPVDEFLVIEEI
+337 EPIDEFLVIEEI

-387 EKEFQGLKIKNK
+387 EKEFEGLEIKNK
-399 EGINALFKG
+399 EGINALFYG
-408 DKDIVAQVLAGDI
+408 GKDIVAEVLAGDV

-454 HYVPISDAGKKW
+454 NYVPISNAGKNW
-466 MIEVNGAQYD
+466 MIVVNGAQYD
-476 WWKFLEAINDKVYH
+476 WWNFLEAINDKVYH
-490 ATYSEDKKMG
+490 ATYSEDKKLG
-500 YFFCKANDCVISAEK
+500 YFFCKAKDGVISADK

-553 DVKNKPVKVNE
+553 SVENNQVKVNGT
-564 KKIVKFLS
+564 KIVKFLS
-572 NLNLEPDSEA
+572 NLNLKPDSVT
-582 DEDNSEEGFETEGDK
+582 DEGNGEEGVESEGDK
-597 KLPKTSKVFS
+597 KLPKTPKVFT

-618 NNKFDTYH
+618 KNRFETYL
-626 KTLSKIGIEQVEK
+626 KVLSKIGIEQVEK
-639 IAAEMKYHRLHTPLV
+639 IAEEMKYQRRNTPLV
-654 TKSKYEAILNKP
+654 TKSQHEEILNDAV
-666 EYSYIQEGDCFIV
+666 YSYVQEGDYYIV
-679 KGINNITMYRMV
+679 KGIDAITMYNMV